1 MQPAYRHRRIEPCI
15 HLLRLDAQRD
25 ELTGNAQAPR
35 GGIAET
41 ESSRVGEKRD
51 VQRAG
56 DRRRDFEA
64 ETRSEIEDQL
74 ASGACRRV
82 RNQKRA
88 WWLVA
93 RQMVVYH
100 QLRDFQLP
108 DSFSKN
114 AEPLYVRDVEHDQ
127 DVRLGQRLGAEVA
140 RITDV

>member
-1 MQPAYRHRRIEPCI
+1 MQSAHRHRRIEPSI
-15 HLLRLDAQRD
+15 HLLGLDTQRD

-35 GGIAET
+35 GGIAES

-64 ETRSEIEDQL
+64 ETRGEIEDQL
-74 ASGACRRV
+74 DSGARRRV
-82 RNQKRA
+82 SNQKRA

-100 QLRDFQLP
+100 QLRDFQP
-108 DSFSKN
+108 
-114 AEPLYVRDVEHDQ
+114 
-127 DVRLGQRLGAEVA
+127 
-140 RITDV
+140 